1 MNLRD
6 KLGKHFNTHIEDV
19 LKLFDS
25 IIKPILLYSSDF
37 WECLNLPKN
46 NPIEN
51 LHFTFCKHLLGVQR
65 GTTNVGVLL
74 ELCKHLLGVQRG
86 TTNVGVLLEL
96 CKHLLGVQRGTTNAG
111 VLLELCKH
119 LLGVQRGTTNVGV
132 LLELCKHL
140 LGVQR
145 GTTNAGV
152 LLELC
157 KHLLGVQRGTTNV
170 GVLLELCKHLLGVQ
184 RGTTN
189 AGVLLE
195 LRRTLLTLD
204 AQKAAIN
211 HWERIRN
218 KKANYLVTL
227 SYKHAEQNSLEWSTK
242 VKSCLEQNGMLSSY
256 TREPPHPCLNTHTKL
271 YKRLADV
278 FYQSAFE
285 SINKHDSKL
294 RTCSL
299 IKESVE
305 IENYLITTRNINAR
319 VCLTKFRLSNHKL
332 MIETRKYLKQNDS
345 ALFVMAWLK
354 MKYISL

>member
-37 WECLNLPKN
+37 WGCLNLPKN

-51 LHFTFCKHLLGVQR
+51 LHFTFCKHLLGVQK

-74 ELCKHLLGVQRG
+74 ELG
-86 TTNVGVLLEL
+86 
-96 CKHLLGVQRGTTNAG
+96 
-111 VLLELCKH
+111 
-119 LLGVQRGTTNVGV
+119 
-132 LLELCKHL
+132 
-140 LGVQR
+140 
-145 GTTNAGV
+145 
-152 LLELC
+152 
-157 KHLLGVQRGTTNV
+157 
-170 GVLLELCKHLLGVQ
+170 
-184 RGTTN
+184 
-189 AGVLLE
+189 
-195 LRRTLLTLD
+195 RTPLTLD
-204 AQKAAIN
+204 AQKTAIKN
-211 HWERIRN
+211 WERIRN

-227 SYKHAEQNSLEWSTK
+227 SYKNAEQNWGTK

-256 TREPPHPCLNTHTKL
+256 TRAPPHPCLNAHTKL
-271 YKRLADV
+271 YKRLSDV

-285 SINKHDSKL
+285 SINKQDSKL
-294 RTCSL
+294 RTYSL

-332 MIETRKYLKQNDS
+332 MIETGRHQNVPKTERFCAFCYGMIEDEIHFPYKLQTVRRPKRSPLFEECREARKNFLI
-345 ALFVMAWLK
+345 LF
-354 MKYISL
+354 